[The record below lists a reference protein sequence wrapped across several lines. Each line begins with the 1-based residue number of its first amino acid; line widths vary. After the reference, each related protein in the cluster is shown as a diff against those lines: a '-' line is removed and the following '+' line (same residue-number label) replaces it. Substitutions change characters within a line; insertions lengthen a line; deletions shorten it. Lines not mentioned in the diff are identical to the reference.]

1 MENYREKLKI
11 GNLILSAASFILAM
25 FCFLTAAGEAGIL
38 PFPTPSAGDSHWQSM
53 WRGFCCGA
61 SFGILGMLLFSLIRN
76 LLALRNEEKLKKL
89 YVKEHD
95 ERTNQ
100 IWTSARAA
108 GLQVFLLLGLVAT
121 VVAGYFSVAV
131 SLTLLA
137 CIFSAS
143 LIALAFKVYY
153 SMKL

>member
-11 GNLILSAASFILAM
+11 DNRIIGVCVFIL
-25 FCFLTAAGEAGIL
+25 FLFIVLIALAEAGFL
-38 PFPTPSAGDSHWQSM
+38 PLSPMTGDSHWQSM

-61 SFGILGMLLFSLIRN
+61 AFGILAMMLLSLIRN
-76 LLALRNEEKLKKL
+76 LLALRNDEKLKKL

-95 ERTNQ
+95 ERAIQ

-108 GLQVFLLLGLVAT
+108 GLQTFLLLGLVAT
-121 VVAGYFSVAV
+121 VVAGYFSVPV

-137 CIFSAS
+137 CVFAAS
-143 LIALAFKVYY
+143 LISEAFKIYY
-153 SMKL
+153 SQKF